1 MSSTLPLDKNL
12 QTKRAW
18 WKELPVRSFQ
28 VDESI
33 IIYLTNIKQEPLT
46 MKTCGCKE
54 SMEQLQMKQNGKNFG
69 RIQSIHSCKSNHINR
84 RQRLLDIN
92 IWALWSACTADFWVT
107 SMGKSR
113 KAVVFWNRNWL
124 LRIKCGRWGQI
135 ALRWKRREH
144 VVLVRVTTQA
154 AKKKTLVRKITTNIV
169 RQPIERRR
177 SVMMKNYKVLA
188 HNWQGCAKLHIWS
201 KHNQSPFTFYYR
213 KTISLLS

>member
-154 AKKKTLVRKITTNIV
+154 AKKKNLGKKNHNKHSKTTHW
-169 RQPIERRR
+169 EEE
-177 SVMMKNYKVLA
+177 KCDDEEL
-188 HNWQGCAKLHIWS
+188 
-201 KHNQSPFTFYYR
+201 
-213 KTISLLS
+213 